1 MASNLFD
8 RPLFVKRKCFIQ
20 EIECLD
26 DIFDF
31 LEDWPEEKRDIT
43 CEAILEACRDAVAGR
58 FPPDAVRDNFE
69 RFLKKNGMLA
79 EIEDIRSS
87 GNASATATSAE
98 CSAGGDPDIIVSG
111 HH

>member
-1 MASNLFD
+1 MAGNLFD
-8 RPLFVKRKCFIQ
+8 RPLFVKRKYFIQ

-26 DIFDF
+26 DTFDF

-43 CEAILEACRDAVAGR
+43 YEAILGACRDAVVGR

-79 EIEDIRSS
+79 EIENIRTLL
-87 GNASATATSAE
+87 SAKKETTLST
-98 CSAGGDPDIIVSG
+98 DPS
-111 HH
+111 